1 MSWNS
6 ASVPP
11 LSVEILRT
19 DVPLVAGVARRLECE
34 VRGARPNHRVSW
46 WKNGARLTTYSQ
58 TQTSPDGATLVSS
71 IVIVPEMT
79 DSEATLQCKAET
91 PGLEEIREHKWQLP
105 VQCEYQT
112 LTQTLSPVS

>member
-46 WKNGARLTTYSQ
+46 WKNG
-58 TQTSPDGATLVSS
+58 
-71 IVIVPEMT
+71 E
-79 DSEATLQCKAET
+79 
-91 PGLEEIREHKWQLP
+91 QLP
-105 VQCEYQT
+105 DT
-112 LTQTLSPVS
+112 MTQVSIPRTGGQE